1 MFFVQFIHFTEGVF
15 SFYQIIFLVKWQSLK
30 NKEHFKLKLDL
41 NLRTQLKI
49 ILDSSDFDELIQHI

>member
-1 MFFVQFIHFTEGVF
+1 MFFVQFIHFTEDVF

-30 NKEHFKLKLDL
+30 NKEHFTLKHDL

-49 ILDSSDFDELIQHI
+49 ILGKRLMGRL